1 MTPIRSASNMR
12 AARLIL
18 GLAACLAACS
28 VTAAEVL
35 VTAEFKPNAA
45 DPTHNAFTNTT
56 RPGFYCGYMPA
67 QCNGRNLYMFD
78 LPLTVRKV
86 YVKGAP
92 ARQLWYMGFPPQR
105 QVELR
110 NDAGHL
116 MTATIAFNAVS
127 GQLTPGGNTNPAFTA
142 SPRGGCSYM
151 TSNNAGS
158 WLRFGWVTRSPTS
171 PAACYSQGDGGAAG
185 FTQTYTATTIGIGLI
200 ITTSSPLVLQNG
212 VYEGESTFS
221 LGGLGTD
228 IDFGDDATPSA
239 DSVTMRFRF
248 TVAHDL
254 KVTTPAGGDTT
265 RLQPSGGWANWYEHG
280 IAPKA
285 LQSDYPFTIT
295 GSAPFSLRLD
305 CEFPEGEQCAI
316 RSNVDGQL
324 APVDIAISMPGIRS
338 EASGR
343 DANRYPLRAN
353 TGRETFRPT
362 APVAHRPSRLH
373 FQVDG
378 APMQRM
384 LAQPG
389 SHWQGRA
396 TVIFDTEID

>member
-1 MTPIRSASNMR
+1 MKRLHAYLLTVGGNVVLAFSALCVDR
-12 AARLIL
+12 AN
-18 GLAACLAACS
+18 
-28 VTAAEVL
+28 AAEVL
-35 VTAEFKPNAA
+35 VTAQFKPNASNPA
-45 DPTHNAFTNTT
+45 HNTFTNTT
-56 RPGFYCGYMPA
+56 PLGFYCAEIPA
-67 QCNGRNLYMFD
+67 TCNGRNLYMFD
-78 LPLTVRKV
+78 VPLVITKDYEKGGAVRKRW
-86 YVKGAP
+86 YTHFP
-92 ARQLWYMGFPPQR
+92 AMREVQMRNGDGH
-105 QVELR
+105 QVI
-110 NDAGHL
+110 AQ
-116 MTATIAFNAVS
+116 IAFNAVS
-127 GQLTPGGNTNPAFTA
+127 GQLRPGGQT
-142 SPRGGCSYM
+142 SPVYSVSVHGGCAYLR
-151 TSNNAGS
+151 TTNAGS
-158 WLRFGWVTRSPTS
+158 WIRYGWSVRTPQSPT
-171 PAACYSQGDGGAAG
+171 ACHTQGDGGSAG
-185 FTQTYTATTIGIGLI
+185 FTGTYSTSIFGVGLI
-200 ITTSSPLVLQNG
+200 ISTASPLTLHNG
-212 VYEGESTFS
+212 IYEGETTFS
-221 LGGLGTD
+221 VGGAGND
-228 IDFGDDATPSA
+228 IDFGDGVTLNSDAL
-239 DSVTMRFRF
+239 TMRFRF

-324 APVDIAISMPGIRS
+324 APLDIAISMPGIRS
-338 EASGR
+338 DATGR

-353 TGRETFRPT
+353 TGRETFLPT